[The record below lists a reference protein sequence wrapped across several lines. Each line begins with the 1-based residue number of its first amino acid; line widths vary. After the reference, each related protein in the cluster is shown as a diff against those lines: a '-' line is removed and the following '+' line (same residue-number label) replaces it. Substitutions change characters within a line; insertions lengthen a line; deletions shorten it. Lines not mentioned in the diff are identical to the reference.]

1 MPTKARLGYR
11 VRLGHIDMTAK
22 RIETLIWTLIYGG
35 LLSLSLGWF
44 VTPAQGPWGELMLTV
59 GSIAAALGIVLIVV
73 RSKMKP

>member
-1 MPTKARLGYR
+1 MPTKVR
-11 VRLGHIDMTAK
+11 VSSRARLGHIDMSAK
-22 RIETLIWTLIYGG
+22 RIETLTWTLIYGG

-59 GSIAAALGIVLIVV
+59 GGIAAALGIVLIVV